1 MIEIILGLIIFT
13 LGGGY
18 ITWRHG
24 VRKFEE
30 GMVTALMDHHKG
42 SLTYKAEEHKG
53 KYILEIFREG

>member
-1 MIEIILGLIIFT
+1 MIEIILGLVVFT

-24 VRKFEE
+24 ERKFEE
-30 GMVTALMDHHKG
+30 GVVTALMDHHRG
-42 SLTYKAEEHKG
+42 SLTYKAKETNG